1 MPPSLNGHGPASP
14 ASFGFSDADLTAFTR
29 RFEHFQQFEEEKTQF
44 LAEIVTRYEYIYQQ
58 YQALAIERERD
69 RVWVTAWK
77 NEKVQYEKKH
87 NHMLREMSDNPF
99 VTVLIDGDGMI
110 FCDKYLGD
118 GEQGGRRAALDLS
131 AAVQEYV
138 DNDCNDIPY
147 GARIVCR
154 IYANV
159 RGLGDVLVRK
169 GVYQYPSEFE
179 KFVRGFTRGK
189 TLFDF
194 IDVGAGKDRA
204 DEKIIESCKLY
215 SHDYHCR
222 RILFGCSHDNGYA
235 RMLEECSDRP
245 ELVNKIILLEGV
257 PFEKELVNL
266 PYDTKKF
273 PGIFRDT
280 KIVFWGAPIYS
291 GGLPPAFVPAR
302 RVDSNDSSKA
312 SVSSTGLPSRF
323 PPPAKSPVMDSPLP
337 SRATMMGLPRTPS
350 TSTLA
355 SDGMVAA
362 TKPVLPM
369 NWAAKVAASPPPV
382 NHSSPTYKPANRE
395 EVIARNRA
403 GQRIDPPC
411 KDYDKIEVDR
421 VKKIKMCNVH
431 FLRNECPYEKNCT
444 HLHAYKPTESE
455 VATLRLV
462 ARMAPCSNGS
472 GCQDIRCIYGHCCPA
487 PHKTHHIK
495 GTKNCIFGDSC
506 KFPIE
511 LHDIDTNVVKT
522 LVIR

>member
-1 MPPSLNGHGPASP
+1 MPPSLNGPGPASP
-14 ASFGFSDADLTAFTR
+14 ASFGFSGADLTAFTR

-44 LAEIVTRYEYIYQQ
+44 LAEIVTRYEYMYQQ

-87 NHMLREMSDNPF
+87 NHMLREMVIPPQYTSSTTTPAASEA
-99 VTVLIDGDGMI
+99 TGYLILIDGDGMI
-110 FCDKYLGD
+110 FCDKYLSD

-138 DNDCNDIPY
+138 DNECNDIPY

-169 GVYQYPSEFE
+169 GVYQDPSEFE
-179 KFVRGFTRGK
+179 KFVRGFTRGR

-204 DEKIIESCKLY
+204 DEKII
-215 SHDYHCR
+215 
-222 RILFGCSHDNGYA
+222 
-235 RMLEECSDRP
+235 
-245 ELVNKIILLEGV
+245 
-257 PFEKELVNL
+257 
-266 PYDTKKF
+266 
-273 PGIFRDT
+273 
-280 KIVFWGAPIYS
+280 
-291 GGLPPAFVPAR
+291 
-302 RVDSNDSSKA
+302 
-312 SVSSTGLPSRF
+312 GLPSRF

-355 SDGMVAA
+355 SDGMIAA

-369 NWAAKVAASPPPV
+369 NWAAKVAAPPPPV

-506 KFPIE
+506 KFPIV

>member
-1 MPPSLNGHGPASP
+1 MGYCM
-14 ASFGFSDADLTAFTR
+14 
-29 RFEHFQQFEEEKTQF
+29 EK
-44 LAEIVTRYEYIYQQ
+44 
-58 YQALAIERERD
+58 REGAVRKEAQSHAARD
-69 RVWVTAWK
+69 
-77 NEKVQYEKKH
+77 
-87 NHMLREMSDNPF
+87 
-99 VTVLIDGDGMI
+99 
-110 FCDKYLGD
+110 
-118 GEQGGRRAALDLS
+118 GGRRAALDLS

-169 GVYQYPSEFE
+169 GVYQDPSEFE

-204 DEKIIESCKLY
+204 DEKII
-215 SHDYHCR
+215 
-222 RILFGCSHDNGYA
+222 
-235 RMLEECSDRP
+235 EECSDRP

>member
-1 MPPSLNGHGPASP
+1 MSPSLNGHGSASP
-14 ASFGFSDADLTAFTR
+14 ASFGFSDADLAAFTG

-44 LAEIVTRYEYIYQQ
+44 LAEMVTRYQYMHQQ
-58 YQALAIERERD
+58 YQTLTIERERD
-69 RVWVTAWK
+69 RAWVIAWQ

-87 NHMLREMSDNPF
+87 NRMLREMSDNPF
-99 VTVLIDGDGMI
+99 VMVLIDGDGMI
-110 FCDKYLGD
+110 FSDKYLCE
-118 GEQGGRRAALDLS
+118 GEQGGRCAAFDLS

-147 GARIVCR
+147 GVRIVCR

-159 RGLGDVLVRK
+159 RGLGDVLVRR
-169 GVYQYPSEFE
+169 GAYQDSFEFE
-179 KFVRGFTRGK
+179 EFVRGFTRGK
-189 TLFDF
+189 ILFDF

-215 SHDYHCR
+215 GQDYHCR
-222 RILFGCSHDNGYA
+222 RILLGCSHDNGYA
-235 RMLEECSDRP
+235 RMLEECSDRL
-245 ELVNKIILLEGV
+245 ELVKKVILLEGI

-280 KIVFWGAPIYS
+280 KIMVWGAPMYS

-312 SVSSTGLPSRF
+312 SMSSTGLPSRF

-337 SRATMMGLPRTPS
+337 SRATMMTLPRTPS

-355 SDGMVAA
+355 SDGMIPAI
-362 TKPVLPM
+362 KPVPPM
-369 NWAAKVAASPPPV
+369 NWAAKAAAPPPSV
-382 NHSSPTYKPANRE
+382 IHSSPTYKTTNRE
-395 EVIARNRA
+395 EVISRNRA
-403 GQRIDPPC
+403 GQRIDSRC

-431 FLRNECPYEKNCT
+431 FLRNECPYETTCT
-444 HLHAYKPTESE
+444 HLHAYEPTRSE
-455 VATLRLV
+455 LATLRLV

-472 GCQDIRCIYGHCCPA
+472 GCQDIR
-487 PHKTHHIK
+487 
-495 GTKNCIFGDSC
+495 
-506 KFPIE
+506 
-511 LHDIDTNVVKT
+511 
-522 LVIR
+522 